1 MQLWLSHKYVMQI
14 LKVFFKNRMRFFSTD
29 FLAQTH
35 FLSKME
41 STLRKRC
48 DIEKEEREKGESK
61 KEIDIYI
68 YIYIYIYYI
77 EC

>member
-1 MQLWLSHKYVMQI
+1 MVKSQI
-14 LKVFFKNRMRFFSTD
+14 CYANLKSFFKNRMRFFSTD

-48 DIEKEEREKGESK
+48 DIEKEERKKGESK
-61 KEIDIYI
+61 KEL
-68 YIYIYIYYI
+68 YIYIYYI
-77 EC
+77 KC

>member
-48 DIEKEEREKGESK
+48 DIEKEEREK
-61 KEIDIYI
+61 KEKVRKSYI
-68 YIYIYIYYI
+68 YIY
-77 EC
+77 

>member
-1 MQLWLSHKYVMQI
+1 MVKSQI
-14 LKVFFKNRMRFFSTD
+14 CYANLKSFFKNRMRFFSTD

-48 DIEKEEREKGESK
+48 DIEKEEREK
-61 KEIDIYI
+61 KEKVRQSYI
-68 YIYIYIYYI
+68 YIYILYRMLKSKK
-77 EC
+77 E